1 MEAFRT
7 DQEQQ
12 RRQKIETLRT
22 HGIEPYQ
29 SRFDRTHS
37 SAEAIRYFEQL
48 EKAGVTDT
56 RSERVA
62 LAGRIVAIRVMGKA
76 TFAHIQDFSG
86 RIQLLAK
93 VDKLGDEAYRRFTDL
108 DLGDIIGVHGTLFR
122 TKRGE
127 ITCEIEGFV
136 LLAKA
141 LRPLPEKYHGL
152 KDKELRYRQRYLDL
166 IANPE
171 VMDVVMSRSRMV
183 EETRTFLKGR
193 GFVEVET
200 PVLETLAGG
209 AAARPFRTHHNALDM
224 DLYLRI
230 ALELYLKRLII
241 GGFDRVY
248 EIGRIFRNEGMDQWH
263 SPEYTMLELY
273 QAYTDVEGM
282 MELTESLAIHL
293 VERVKGT
300 PTIQYQGQEINFSR
314 PFKRIEMVEAVSQVV
329 DEDLSKADVP
339 TLEGLIKKYN
349 IEPKPGLGWGGL
361 VAELFEELVQETLVQ
376 PTFVLGHPVEVSPL
390 ARRRTTD
397 PRLTDR
403 FELFIAGAEIAHAS
417 SAVNDPDDQR
427 TRFVDQARARAAGDD
442 ETHPMDEDFLTA
454 LEYGFPPTGG
464 MGMGVDRL
472 AAILTDQPSIRAVIL
487 FPHLRARHAEPLLH
501 PGAAGPGCGGGAQTG
516 RAGAGR

>member
-1 MEAFRT
+1 MEAERT
-7 DQEQQ
+7 EQELQ
-12 RRQKIETLRT
+12 RRQKLQTLRS

-37 SAEAIRYFEQL
+37 SAQAIALFEL
-48 EKAGVTDT
+48 AEKSGGAEVRT
-56 RSERVA
+56 EPVA
-62 LAGRIVAIRVMGKA
+62 LAGRLVAIRVMGKA
-76 TFAHIQDFSG
+76 TFAHIQDFAG

-93 VDKLGDEAYRRFTDL
+93 VDRLSEDAYRRFTDL
-108 DLGDIIGVHGTLFR
+108 DLGDIIGVQGVLFR

-127 ITCEIEGFV
+127 ITCEIGDFV

-152 KDKELRYRQRYLDL
+152 RDKELRYRQRYLDL

-171 VMDVVMSRSRMV
+171 VMEVFLTRSRIV
-183 EETRTFLKGR
+183 EETRTFLKAR

-200 PVLETLAGG
+200 PVLQPMAGG
-209 AAARPFRTHHNALDM
+209 AAARPFITHHNALDM
-224 DLYLRI
+224 ELYLRI
-230 ALELYLKRLII
+230 ALELYLKRLIV

-282 MELTESLAIHL
+282 MELTESLVIHL

-300 PTIQYQGQEINFSR
+300 PTIQYQGDEIHFTR
-314 PFKRIEMVEAVSQVV
+314 PFQRLEMAEAVSQKV
-329 DEDLSKADVP
+329 DEDILRADASQ
-339 TLEGLIKKYN
+339 LQALIKQHN

-361 VAELFEELVQETLVQ
+361 IAELFDELVQPALVQ

-390 ARRRTTD
+390 ARRRTSD

-403 FELFIAGAEIAHAS
+403 FELFIAREEIANAFS
-417 SAVNDPDDQR
+417 ELNDPDDQR
-427 TRFVDQARARAAGDD
+427 GRFEDQARARAAGDQ

-454 LEYGFPPTGG
+454 LEHGFPPTGG
-464 MGMGVDRL
+464 MGLGIDRL
-472 AAILTDQPSIRAVIL
+472 VAILTDQPSIRDVIL
-487 FPHLRARHAEPLLH
+487 FPPLRARHAEP
-501 PGAAGPGCGGGAQTG
+501 
-516 RAGAGR
+516 

>member
-1 MEAFRT
+1 MEGVRT
-7 DQEQQ
+7 DQEEQ
-12 RRQKIETLRT
+12 RRTKLQELRAG
-22 HGIEPYQ
+22 GIEPYQ

-37 SAEAIRYFEQL
+37 AQEALQFFEQS
-48 EKAGVTDT
+48 EKTAGVDART
-56 RSERVA
+56 SSVA
-62 LAGRIVAIRVMGKA
+62 LAGRLMSIREMGKV
-76 TFAHIQDFSG
+76 TFAHLQDFSG
-86 RIQLLAK
+86 RIQILAK
-93 VDKLGDEAYRRFTDL
+93 LDKLGEDAYRRFTHL
-108 DLGDIIGVHGTLFR
+108 DLGDIIGVHGQLFR
-122 TKRGE
+122 TRRGE
-127 ITCEIEGFV
+127 ITCELEDFV

-171 VMDVVMSRSRMV
+171 VMDIFLARSRMV
-183 EETRTFLKGR
+183 EETRTFLRAR

-200 PVLETLAGG
+200 PVLQGMAGG

-224 DLYLRI
+224 ELYLRI

-282 MELTESLAIHL
+282 MELTESLIIHL

-300 PTIQYQGQEINFSR
+300 PTVQYQGKEIQITR

-329 DEDLSKADVP
+329 DEDLYRADVE
-339 TLEGLIKKYN
+339 TLKKLIDKYK

-361 VAELFEELVQETLVQ
+361 IAELFEELVQESLVQ

-390 ARRRTTD
+390 ARRRTSD

-403 FELFIAGAEIAHAS
+403 FELMIAGEEIANAFS
-417 SAVNDPDDQR
+417 ELNDPDDQR
-427 TRFVDQARARAAGDD
+427 ARFEDQARARAAGDD
-442 ETHPMDEDFLTA
+442 ETHPMDEDFLMA

-464 MGMGVDRL
+464 MGMGIDRL
-472 AAILTDQPSIRAVIL
+472 VAILTDQPSIRDVIL
-487 FPHLRARHAEPLLH
+487 FPSLRAKHAEP
-501 PGAAGPGCGGGAQTG
+501 
-516 RAGAGR
+516 